1 MSTCNFIQT
10 PQESKDYIMLFL
22 SSEVFL
28 ISYFKEQIFQYCLNI
43 CVLLPV
49 CEWSRLVQWSCLNV
63 LMAAGSL
70 PKLSLQRKSHQTF
83 CLHACTP
90 TDLDGTGCGLPNF
103 TTFQPYQ
110 NQKKKKILSGR
121 KLAQRR
127 TYFQVW
133 KGRLQCG

>member
-1 MSTCNFIQT
+1 
-10 PQESKDYIMLFL
+10 MLFL

-110 NQKKKKILSGR
+110 NQKKKKDSFWQKISTAKNIFPSLEGQTAVWLSIFLNILKVFLNLS
-121 KLAQRR
+121 
-127 TYFQVW
+127 
-133 KGRLQCG
+133 